1 MIQALF
7 DYQREIYLSVAQHL
21 KSFAADGSWLALFMV
36 LPMGVVFG
44 AAHALTPGHSKTL
57 LAAYI
62 TGSQVKLSRGLL
74 VSLAL
79 SLTHIALAVLIA
91 VLALPVVSIAL
102 GSAGRA
108 PALEALSRGLLG
120 LVGAW
125 MIWRALRG
133 RRQHHAH
140 EGEAVGVMAGLIPCP
155 LTLFVMT
162 FAIARGVPWAGIVF
176 AMAMMAGVAIT
187 LGIVVGLAV
196 LFRSGS
202 AIILERFGSNTAR
215 ISTLLEIGTG
225 MILIGAAVRQ
235 FLVA

>member
-7 DYQREIYLSVAQHL
+7 EYQREIYLAVAQHL
-21 KSFAADGSWLALFMV
+21 KSFATDGNWLALLAV

-62 TGSQVKLSRGLL
+62 AGSQVKLSRGLL

-79 SLTHIALAVLIA
+79 SLTHISLAVLIA
-91 VLALPVVSIAL
+91 ALALPLVSIAL
-102 GSAGRA
+102 GSVGRA

-120 LVGAW
+120 LAGVW
-125 MIWRALRG
+125 MIWRAVRG
-133 RRQHHAH
+133 RHQHHAH

-162 FAIARGVPWAGIVF
+162 FAIARGVPWAGLVF
-176 AMAMMAGVAIT
+176 AVAMMAGVAIT
-187 LGIVVGLAV
+187 LGIVVALAV
-196 LFRSGS
+196 LFRKGS
-202 AIILERFGSNTAR
+202 VAIFDRFGSNDAR

-225 MILIGAAVRQ
+225 LFLFGAALRQ